1 VLHISHVKKLGE
13 IMGALKGLTVAF
25 LLAYPVM
32 LIGNEMRFHH
42 AVHNFLLV
50 WTGIGL
56 EILYR
61 IGI

>member
-1 VLHISHVKKLGE
+1 
-13 IMGALKGLTVAF
+13 MGALKGFTVAF
-25 LLAYPVM
+25 LLVYPLM

-42 AVHNFLLV
+42 AVHNFILV
-50 WTGIGL
+50 WSGIGL

>member
-1 VLHISHVKKLGE
+1 
-13 IMGALKGLTVAF
+13 MGALKGLTVAF